1 MDEYNPCRV
10 AYQAQFEQWVPFP
23 IDQVFLFFANPEN
36 LPRIMPPSTATRIER
51 LRLVPPEPPATTA
64 ISVGD
69 SLAGVSS
76 EIVTSF
82 RVAPLLPVRQ
92 TWVARI
98 TEFEW
103 NRLFA
108 DIQVRGPFKSWTHR
122 HEVTPA
128 VRNGVA
134 GTVVRDRIQYEIGF
148 SFLGQIAQTLFV
160 RHQMRA
166 TFAYR
171 HAVLEKLL
179 REVWFVTG

>member
-1 MDEYNPCRV
+1 V

-23 IDQVFLFFANPEN
+23 IEQVFLFFANPEN
-36 LPRIMPPSTATRIER
+36 LPRIMPPSTDTRIEN
-51 LRLVPPEPPATTA
+51 LRLVPPAAPATAETY
-64 ISVGD
+64 VGN
-69 SLAGVSS
+69 SLAGVPS

-82 RVAPLLPVRQ
+82 RVAPLLPLRQ
-92 TWVARI
+92 TWIARI

-108 DIQVRGPFKSWTHR
+108 DIQVAGPFKSWTHR

-128 VRNGVA
+128 VRNGVS
-134 GTVVRDRIQYEIGF
+134 GTLVRDRIEYEIGF
-148 SFLGQIAQTLFV
+148 SFLGAIAQTLFV
-160 RHQMRA
+160 RRQMRA

-179 REVWFVTG
+179 REI